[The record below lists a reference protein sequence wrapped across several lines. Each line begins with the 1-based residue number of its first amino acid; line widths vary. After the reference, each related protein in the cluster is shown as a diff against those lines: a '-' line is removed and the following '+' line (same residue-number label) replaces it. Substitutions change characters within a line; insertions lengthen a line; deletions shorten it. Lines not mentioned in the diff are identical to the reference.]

1 MTMNKKTRNKL
12 IIISVSI
19 FAAAVAAVGIWLAV
33 QYQNDRKTTEVVPVN
48 QISTTYW
55 GDQSN
60 SSGMVASDY
69 VQELYPSNDKI
80 ISEIFVQEGSTV
92 AIGDK
97 LLQYDKTKL
106 ELDVESK
113 ELAVKEADL
122 KIDTAQKQL
131 KKLQNT
137 KPAPS
142 SKPTTVPIPT
152 AKPTVKPEPTI
163 PPADVTL
170 YLSLIHI

>member
-1 MTMNKKTRNKL
+1 MKF
-12 IIISVSI
+12 S
-19 FAAAVAAVGIWLAV
+19 W
-33 QYQNDRKTTEVVPVN
+33 
-48 QISTTYW
+48 
-55 GDQSN
+55 
-60 SSGMVASDY
+60 
-69 VQELYPSNDKI
+69 
-80 ISEIFVQEGSTV
+80 QEGSTV

-163 PPADVTL
+163 PSRGRNSIQPPGFGFHPL
-170 YLSLIHI
+170 CGHRNFR

>member
-80 ISEIFVQEGSTV
+80 ISEIFVAGGQYGS
-92 AIGDK
+92 
-97 LLQYDKTKL
+97 
-106 ELDVESK
+106 
-113 ELAVKEADL
+113 
-122 KIDTAQKQL
+122 
-131 KKLQNT
+131 NWR
-137 KPAPS
+137 
-142 SKPTTVPIPT
+142 
-152 AKPTVKPEPTI
+152 
-163 PPADVTL
+163 
-170 YLSLIHI
+170 